1 MKWRF
6 IYTYMNLN
14 FLRRNMDTNINN
26 PPPIPL
32 LITTFDL
39 WILNINNLI

>member
-6 IYTYMNLN
+6 IYTYMNLS
-14 FLRRNMDTNINN
+14 FLPGNIDTNINN
-26 PPPIPL
+26 PPPLAL

>member
-14 FLRRNMDTNINN
+14 LLRRNMDTNINN
-26 PPPIPL
+26 LTHRTL
-32 LITTFDL
+32 LTTTFDL

>member
-1 MKWRF
+1 
-6 IYTYMNLN
+6 
-14 FLRRNMDTNINN
+14 MDTNINN
-26 PPPIPL
+26 PPPLTL